1 MITLTISDRLVKA
14 LCDTLLH
21 SLWEGLSLAAIA
33 GLIVICTRRASSALR
48 YNLLVSALILFA
60 LGAPVTFTL
69 QCLKS
74 SDAPPLQTI
83 HHPADATRMET
94 TGSVAPP
101 ATISLPGFTHRASA
115 WLNDHRDT
123 IVMVWFLMICVRS
136 LQLGVGL
143 YGTYR
148 LKRVRVFRVKDHWP
162 ERMQQLA
169 RSLGIRQTIAL
180 LESGLAKAPMM
191 IGYLKPVILVPVG
204 LLTALSP
211 ATSTSGKTD

>member
-1 MITLTISDRLVKA
+1 MITNTISDRLVKA

-69 QCLKS
+69 QYFKS
-74 SDAPPLQTI
+74 SDAPSIQTI
-83 HHPADATRMET
+83 HHPTYAVGMVT
-94 TGSVAPP
+94 TVPVAVA
-101 ATISLPGFTHRASA
+101 ATIPPPGFTDRAAA
-115 WLNDHRDT
+115 WLNDHRNT
-123 IVMVWFLMICVRS
+123 IVLVWFLIICVRS

-148 LKRVRVFRVKDHWP
+148 LKRVRVFGVKDHWP
-162 ERMQQLA
+162 QRMQQLT

-204 LLTALSP
+204 LLPSRQQPQSLAQP
-211 ATSTSGKTD
+211 V